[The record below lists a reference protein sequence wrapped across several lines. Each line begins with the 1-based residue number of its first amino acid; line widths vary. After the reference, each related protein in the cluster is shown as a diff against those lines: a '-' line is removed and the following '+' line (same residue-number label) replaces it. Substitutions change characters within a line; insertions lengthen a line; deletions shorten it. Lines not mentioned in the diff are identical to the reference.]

1 MILNTAAVAEIL
13 ADEFNAVIADSQRSA
28 FKRHLAG
35 WQTLNIIKTF
45 IGKRNRRRFFWMR
58 AFRRQ
63 GRSEILKLLKIA
75 GASVKLETGADR
87 A

>member
-45 IGKRNRRRFFWMR
+45 IGKRNRRRFFWMALR
-58 AFRRQ
+58 VWSIGDMIQ
-63 GRSEILKLLKIA
+63 PGWLLWEWKA
-75 GASVKLETGADR
+75 ER
-87 A
+87 